1 MCQFDSCANG
11 ETCNTNGTTI
21 VCTCAKGFTEIV
33 CDIFQSDFGVHYIRV
48 LCKFPGWSLLRI

>member
-48 LCKFPGWSLLRI
+48 LCKFPG